1 MVKTLLI
8 AFFISC
14 TTLGAFSQTK
24 SLPQLSV
31 GGEFGLPVGYISSVY
46 GSIFGASA
54 KLEIPVSKA
63 PLFLTITTGI
73 SAYVVKLD
81 YVYPANATVETNIPP
96 LIYIPVEVGAK
107 YYFSKIG
114 YFEGDI
120 GISTNA
126 NSDVTND
133 KQAFIF
139 APIVGFSAPTNK
151 HKATVDICLRYET
164 RVVSDQYIN
173 QIALRVAYRFGI

>member
-1 MVKTLLI
+1 MHKTLL
-8 AFFISC
+8 FFFLINCAALASF
-14 TTLGAFSQTK
+14 AQTK
-24 SLPQLSV
+24 SLSQLSL
-31 GGEFGLPVGYISSVY
+31 GGEYGLPVGYISSVY
-46 GSIFGASA
+46 GSIYGASA

-63 PLFLTITTGI
+63 PLFLTFTTGI

-120 GISTNA
+120 GLSSNINGDA
-126 NSDVTND
+126 AD
-133 KQAFIF
+133 KEGFIF
-139 APIVGFSAPTNK
+139 APIIGFSAPTTK
-151 HKATVDICLRYET
+151 HKAAIDICLRYES
-164 RVVSDQYIN
+164 RIASAQYIN
-173 QIALRVAYRFGI
+173 QVALRVAYRFGI